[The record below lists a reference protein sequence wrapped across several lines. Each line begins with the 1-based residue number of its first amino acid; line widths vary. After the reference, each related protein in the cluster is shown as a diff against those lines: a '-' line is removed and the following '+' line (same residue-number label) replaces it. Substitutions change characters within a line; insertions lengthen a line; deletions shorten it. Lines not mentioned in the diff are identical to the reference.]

1 MATAVSNS
9 SPLIHL
15 AAIGGFGLLRQ
26 FFDEI
31 LLPPAVWREVV
42 DEGRGRPGAA
52 EVEQAAQQGWLR
64 VVTLRNDALA
74 KSLKRTLDD
83 GEAEAVALA
92 VQEKP
97 DVVLLDESEA
107 RKEAAVHG
115 LVKTGVV
122 GLLIRAKRTGNVGSL
137 KEVLD
142 RLRGEGGFWIDDALY
157 RAALHAVNETPKP

>member
-1 MATAVSNS
+1 M
-9 SPLIHL
+9 
-15 AAIGGFGLLRQ
+15 RK

-31 LLPPAVWREVV
+31 LVPPAVCEVV
-42 DEGRGRPGAA
+42 DEGRGRPGA
-52 EVEQAAQQGWLR
+52 VEAGRASQEGWLR
-64 VVTLRNDALA
+64 VVPLQNDALA
-74 KSLKRTLDD
+74 KSLKRTIDD

-92 VQEKP
+92 VQETP
-97 DVVLLDESEA
+97 DVVLLDETEA

-122 GLLIRAKRTGNVGSL
+122 GLLIRAKKLGSVGSL

-157 RAALHAVNETPKP
+157 RVALRAVDETP

>member
-15 AAIGGFGLLRQ
+15 AAIGGFGLLRE
-26 FFDEI
+26 FFAEI
-31 LLPPAVWREVV
+31 LVAPAVWREVV
-42 DEGRGRPGAA
+42 DEGRDRPGAV

-64 VVTLRNDALA
+64 VVPLANDALA
-74 KSLKRTLDD
+74 NSLKRALDD
-83 GEAEAVALA
+83 GEAETVALA

-107 RKEAAVHG
+107 RKAADVHG

-122 GLLIRAKRTGNVGSL
+122 GLLIRAKNTGKVTSL
-137 KEVLD
+137 KALLD
-142 RLRGEGGFWIDDALY
+142 RLRGEAGFWIDESLY
-157 RAALHAVNETPKP
+157 RAALRAVNESP